1 MVNTKSGQSGTN
13 ETRTNDSEKSRMIV
27 KIRPRVR
34 VKKRS
39 SRIRVKEKPQSRT
52 TTKKSFFKIPPPTDS
67 SGYVKDSIR
76 AHVEE
81 RVSSQESVIEK
92 ENISEIISLL
102 EQARKRSLG
111 SDEEEVV
118 DKSDKNPEVIKVEN
132 KRSKRSYY

>member
-13 ETRTNDSEKSRMIV
+13 ENRTNDSEKSRMIV

-39 SRIRVKEKPQSRT
+39 SRIRVKEKPPSRT
-52 TTKKSFFKIPPPTDS
+52 TTKKPFFTNPS
-67 SGYVKDSIR
+67 RARVKDSMH

-81 RVSSQESVIEK
+81 RVSSQESIIEE

-102 EQARKRSLG
+102 ERARKRSLS
-111 SDEEEVV
+111 SDEETILDEAA
-118 DKSDKNPEVIKVEN
+118 KNPEILKVEN